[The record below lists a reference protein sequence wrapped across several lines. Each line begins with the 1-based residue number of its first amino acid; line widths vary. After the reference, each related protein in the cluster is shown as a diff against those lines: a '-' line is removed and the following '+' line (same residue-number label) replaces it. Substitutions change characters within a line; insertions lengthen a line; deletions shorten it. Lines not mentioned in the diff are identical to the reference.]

1 MVPSFVANLAR
12 GGDAPALV
20 FPNRWVIT
28 YAELAQRVDRQAQ
41 RFGTGKRLVAVE
53 ARPSEHAIIAYLA
66 ALKMGHAVALL
77 PPNDPGAESRFEAAL
92 RPDCRY
98 RLIVGRWRTAA
109 NANSRHPDDTHPAP
123 ARPCSNSDRTA
134 PNRSVR
140 ALSLHQLA

>member
-1 MVPSFVANLAR
+1 MAPSFVANLAR

-53 ARPSEHAIIAYLA
+53 TRPSEHAIIAYLA

-77 PPNDPGAESRFEAAL
+77 PPNDTGAASRFAAGL
-92 RPDCRY
+92 QPDCRH
-98 RLIVGRWRTAA
+98 RMIDGRWRRGATGRAWRRA
-109 NANSRHPDDTHPAP
+109 GE
-123 ARPCSNSDRTA
+123 CK
-134 PNRSVR
+134 SVYVEV
-140 ALSLHQLA
+140 AQVTIQKQIN

>member
-53 ARPSEHAIIAYLA
+53 ARPSEPAIIAYLA

-77 PPNDPGAESRFEAAL
+77 PPNDPGAASRFEAAL
-92 RPDCRY
+92 RPECRY
-98 RLIVGRWRTAA
+98 RMLDGRRRPGAAADRVQVGRA
-109 NANSRHPDDTHPAP
+109 
-123 ARPCSNSDRTA
+123 
-134 PNRSVR
+134 
-140 ALSLHQLA
+140 